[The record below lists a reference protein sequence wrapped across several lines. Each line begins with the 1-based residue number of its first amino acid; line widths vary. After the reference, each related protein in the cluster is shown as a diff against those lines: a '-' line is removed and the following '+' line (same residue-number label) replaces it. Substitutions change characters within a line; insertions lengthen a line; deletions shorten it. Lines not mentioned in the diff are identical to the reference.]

1 MEINFNNQV
10 MTIEESSTLSSFVAL
25 QVGENTKG
33 LAVAINEFVVPKSE
47 WDKTTLNQN
56 DQVLIIKA
64 TQGG

>member
-10 MTIEESSTLSSFVAL
+10 MIIEESSTLSSFVAL

>member
-1 MEINFNNQV
+1 MEIYFNNQV
-10 MTIEESSTLSSFVAL
+10 MTIEENSTLSSFVAL

>member
-1 MEINFNNQV
+1 MEIYFNNQV

-33 LAVAINEFVVPKSE
+33 LAVAINEFVVPKNE